1 MQATAGIMNELFFKL
16 ALVCVGMCALL
27 AGGVLVILA
36 TSPPY
41 RREMKRTG
49 FWVWSAVLA
58 VGCGLGLAFWID
70 SSQDQ
75 QTAIAWGRILMSSL
89 HLVLGV
95 DIFLIGIIYVLNKVW
110 PKGGAVV
117 MAAFR
122 EGVRQPMFWLLVSLG
137 LLLMLVSPWV
147 PYFTFGEDLK
157 MVKELCFAIAMLAP
171 ALFGVIAAAISV
183 SEEIEGRTAVTLMS
197 KPVSRRQFLLGK
209 FGGTLLAA
217 LAMTLL
223 LGWVVVWVIILKR
236 SVDAGIPGVVDQA
249 PDPTWVVEFAEGWLS
264 RSSAADFVK
273 GAGFWI
279 QDAGEALPI
288 LIVGFC
294 QVMILV
300 AIATALATRFP
311 MMVNL
316 AACLFIYFLGH
327 LTPVM
332 KAVTTGQYRLLG
344 FVADVFDT
352 VVPGLDL
359 FDAGSAVIR
368 DLPLPLLGYI
378 QYTFNTVL
386 YAATFTAIALLLG
399 LILFE
404 DRDLA

>member
-1 MQATAGIMNELFFKL
+1 MNELFFNL
-16 ALVCVGMCALL
+16 ALVCVGMSALL
-27 AGGVLVILA
+27 VGGVLVILA

-41 RREMKRTG
+41 RREMKRTA
-49 FWVWSAVLA
+49 FWIWAALAA
-58 VGCGLGLAFWID
+58 VGGGLGLAFWID
-70 SSQDQ
+70 MSQDQ
-75 QTAIAWGRILMSSL
+75 QMAVAWGRILMSAL

-95 DIFLIGIIYVLNKVW
+95 DVFLIGVIYGLNKVW
-110 PKGGAVV
+110 PKGGAVTL
-117 MAAFR
+117 AAFR
-122 EGVRQPMFWLLVSLG
+122 EGVRQPMFWLLVALG

-171 ALFGVIAAAISV
+171 ALFGVVASAISV

-197 KPVSRRQFLLGK
+197 KPISRRQFLLGK
-209 FGGTLLAA
+209 FAGILLAA

-223 LGWVVVWVIILKR
+223 LGWVLVWVVILKR
-236 SVDAGIPGVVDQA
+236 SLDAGVPGVVDQA
-249 PDPTWVVEFAEGWLS
+249 PDPTWVIEFSEGWLS
-264 RSSAADFVK
+264 RSNAADFVK

-279 QDAGEALPI
+279 QEAGEALPI
-288 LIVGFC
+288 IVVGFC

-332 KAVTTGQYRLLG
+332 KAVTVGQYRLLG

-368 DLPLPLLGYI
+368 DLPLPLLGYL

-386 YAATFTAIALLLG
+386 YAVTFTVIALLLG